1 MTVYT
6 IYEKETGEII
16 STVQSNEEPDP
27 RNGSFIFGEYDPNTY
42 HIRDGVPTK
51 KAEEEIERK
60 SVERAW
66 VTLRR
71 MRNEILESTD
81 WTQVPDAPVDRA
93 AWAAYRQE
101 LRDLPE
107 NTTDPR
113 NVVWPKPPSTS

>member
-6 IYEKETGEII
+6 IYDKETGEII

-27 RNGSFIFGEYDPNTY
+27 QNGPFIFGEYDPDTY
-42 HIRDGVPTK
+42 RIKDGVPTK

-71 MRNEILESTD
+71 MRNEILGSTD
-81 WTQVPDAPVDRA
+81 WTQVPDAPVNAA

-107 NTTDPR
+107 NTADPR
-113 NVVWPKPPSTS
+113 NVIWPTKP